1 VDSRTFRNKKR
12 ECLKENNNDLEMNS
26 MNKNTQTYTEACIY
40 LRSVTNPELTKDK
53 LRRGIWFQ
61 TSALILTGGRITSVS
76 R

>member
-1 VDSRTFRNKKR
+1 
-12 ECLKENNNDLEMNS
+12 MNS

-76 R
+76 RWW